1 MFGKRKEVLISCL
14 NAAKSDETNV
24 VNFIVCKL

>member
-14 NAAKSDETNV
+14 NVAKSDETNE